1 MNAVVA
7 SAVPRKPAISNVV
20 LGTVVFV
27 IAEVMFF
34 TALISAYLVIRAG
47 AGLRW
52 VPPPDVR
59 LPVEATAIN
68 TIALLVSGVLMVLA
82 TILFARANVGK
93 ARWAFL
99 GAMGL
104 GAAFVV
110 LQGQEW
116 LKLIGIGMTMVSG
129 VFGASFFLLI
139 GTHGLHAVTA
149 IVAMG
154 YLWLK
159 MGKGTLQV
167 EHLRAMTV
175 YWLFIVGIWPVLYR
189 LVYF

>member
-1 MNAVVA
+1 
-7 SAVPRKPAISNVV
+7 
-20 LGTVVFV
+20 
-27 IAEVMFF
+27 
-34 TALISAYLVIRAG
+34 
-47 AGLRW
+47 
-52 VPPPDVR
+52 
-59 LPVEATAIN
+59 
-68 TIALLVSGVLMVLA
+68 
-82 TILFARANVGK
+82 
-93 ARWAFL
+93 
-99 GAMGL
+99 
-104 GAAFVV
+104 
-110 LQGQEW
+110 
-116 LKLIGIGMTMVSG
+116 